1 MTAILQ
7 QNRVKGLTIV
17 ANVALEVPLETKP
30 DANCITTKTQKK
42 ILIQSATAVANWI
55 ATKFEHCYKGS
66 ALLQFQIATKVWYFY
81 KGLALPQ
88 ISSLQQRFSIATE
101 FQHCYKGSGWLQ
113 SFSIATMVQHCYR
126 VSALQQWFSIATE
139 CQHCNKGSALLQCFS
154 TATKVQTAR
163 RLNSGLG
170 RARKGM

>member
-17 ANVALEVPLETKP
+17 ANVAMEVPLETKS

-66 ALLQFQIATKVWYFY
+66 ALLQFQITTKVWYFY

-101 FQHCYKGSGWLQ
+101 FQHCYKGSVWLQFQHCSNGSALLQ
-113 SFSIATMVQHCYR
+113 SFSIATKVQHCYR
-126 VSALQQWFSIATE
+126 VSALQQRFKQPE
-139 CQHCNKGSALLQCFS
+139 
-154 TATKVQTAR
+154 
-163 RLNSGLG
+163 GLTV
-170 RARKGM
+170 A

>member
-17 ANVALEVPLETKP
+17 ANVAMEVPLETKS

-42 ILIQSATAVANWI
+42 ILIQSATTVANWI

-66 ALLQFQIATKVWYFY
+66 ALLQFQIATKVWYFC

-88 ISSLQQRFSIATE
+88 ISSLQQ
-101 FQHCYKGSGWLQ
+101 K
-113 SFSIATMVQHCYR
+113 VQHCDR
-126 VSALQQWFSIATE
+126 VSVLLQRFSVATVSALQQWFSIATE
-139 CQHCNKGSALLQCFS
+139 FQHCNKGSALLEFQHCNEGS
-154 TATKVQTAR
+154 
-163 RLNSGLG
+163 NSQK
-170 RARKGM
+170 A